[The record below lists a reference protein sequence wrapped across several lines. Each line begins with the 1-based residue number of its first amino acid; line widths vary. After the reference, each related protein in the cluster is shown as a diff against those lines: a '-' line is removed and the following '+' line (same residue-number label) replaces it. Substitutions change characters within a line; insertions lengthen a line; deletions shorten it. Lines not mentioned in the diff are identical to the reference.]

1 MFLLF
6 GGLEESVINEGT
18 DDGWGTRTNRSSE
31 RFREDLSLF
40 HLRAIDLRT
49 NHGAEGDFGAEL
61 LRDGEGQGGFSGSWG
76 TDEKKGTPR
85 KFTRLDKVHN
95 DATGLGEDP
104 DDWFSSRTGWAR
116 D

>member
-1 MFLLF
+1 
-6 GGLEESVINEGT
+6 
-18 DDGWGTRTNRSSE
+18 
-31 RFREDLSLF
+31 
-40 HLRAIDLRT
+40 
-49 NHGAEGDFGAEL
+49 
-61 LRDGEGQGGFSGSWG
+61 LRDGEGQGGFSGPGG

-116 D
+116 DQPYLSGVGLADKASGIGSGVTVLGETETFYVGVDGYAR